1 MFEKYPRANQLI
13 EELNYHEH
21 LQNTHWI
28 RIGREE
34 AAISLAKAVL
44 TQKSLLSPVIHLRK
58 AANHQVEIDYLTLD
72 NKLHVFAKEEARA
85 ELGLNNEDVTKL
97 FANIEIG
104 GNRYL

>member
-21 LQNTHWI
+21 LQKTHWI

-44 TQKSLLSPVIHLRK
+44 TQRSYKLLIIL
-58 AANHQVEIDYLTLD
+58 QLYY
-72 NKLHVFAKEEARA
+72 
-85 ELGLNNEDVTKL
+85 
-97 FANIEIG
+97 
-104 GNRYL
+104 RYYSIKK